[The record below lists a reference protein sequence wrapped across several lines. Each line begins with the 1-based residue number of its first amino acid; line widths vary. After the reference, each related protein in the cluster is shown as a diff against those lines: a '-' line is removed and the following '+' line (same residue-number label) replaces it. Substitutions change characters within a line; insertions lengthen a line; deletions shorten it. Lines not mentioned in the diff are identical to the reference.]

1 MTLLLGI
8 TITIFGYFIYRNSS
22 IEYHS
27 EKVINIADTVASI
40 IDPVLF
46 SDSILN
52 AEPDEYWHYV
62 KRQIDTIITRVDSL
76 EFLYIIVPYGNNL
89 FAYYASA
96 VRPGQEEWVY
106 FLEVEAP
113 DVYSLEVFEALRSGH
128 TFTDGMAYAQG
139 WGHLVSGFAPI
150 LDHNGQGIGLVGAD
164 IGANRVIRA
173 TNNFTMIMSIFVL
186 IGSLLFGIIL
196 RYLIIHFMEK
206 SFGRIVN
213 IGSNFS
219 DISLQFDCRDID
231 KNSKEIT
238 ARLYYQFSEMYNSFK
253 SLLTDIEQMSES
265 HLAGQYK
272 ATIDETKYTGGNLRL
287 VQQLNS
293 VISYY
298 VEDTIE
304 IINVIKK
311 YGNGDFEFNV
321 RPYEGEWAW
330 ANKIMNDLRANFI
343 HLTSEVN
350 KLTNSA
356 LEGKFDVIA
365 DIGTQ
370 QGEWA
375 NIVTNLNTLMTAI
388 SEPLTDIELSL
399 NEMKLGN
406 FENAK
411 INKSFKGTFENVKN
425 ALNTTDKTILLYIN
439 DIANILGRMAQG
451 DLTVKVKLNYIGS
464 YAPIEQS
471 LDSILDSLNQAISGI
486 NSAADQVLTGAGQL
500 SESAMHLADGSY
512 KQANAVNELTSSMD
526 SINQKVVESASNAIT
541 ANERAIISAEL
552 VKDGEKVVKTMLVSM
567 DKLTESSYGI
577 SKIIKVIS
585 DIAFQTNLL
594 ALNAAVE
601 AARAGEHG
609 RGFSVVAEEV
619 RVLAGKSQES
629 TNGTTIIIEED
640 KQHTKNS
647 VNSARDVAESFTK
660 IIGDINQIS
669 EIIAKIAESSNE
681 VVDYFS
687 VINNNVTEISNVVQ
701 SNSAAAQQSASTSEQ
716 LNSQAEMLRE
726 LVSFFKLR

>member
-1 MTLLLGI
+1 
-8 TITIFGYFIYRNSS
+8 
-22 IEYHS
+22 
-27 EKVINIADTVASI
+27 
-40 IDPVLF
+40 
-46 SDSILN
+46 
-52 AEPDEYWHYV
+52 
-62 KRQIDTIITRVDSL
+62 
-76 EFLYIIVPYGNNL
+76 
-89 FAYYASA
+89 
-96 VRPGQEEWVY
+96 
-106 FLEVEAP
+106 
-113 DVYSLEVFEALRSGH
+113 
-128 TFTDGMAYAQG
+128 
-139 WGHLVSGFAPI
+139 
-150 LDHNGQGIGLVGAD
+150 
-164 IGANRVIRA
+164 
-173 TNNFTMIMSIFVL
+173 
-186 IGSLLFGIIL
+186 
-196 RYLIIHFMEK
+196 MEK

-552 VKDGEKVVKTMLVSM
+552 VKDGE
-567 DKLTESSYGI
+567 
-577 SKIIKVIS
+577 
-585 DIAFQTNLL
+585 
-594 ALNAAVE
+594 
-601 AARAGEHG
+601 
-609 RGFSVVAEEV
+609 
-619 RVLAGKSQES
+619 
-629 TNGTTIIIEED
+629 
-640 KQHTKNS
+640 
-647 VNSARDVAESFTK
+647 
-660 IIGDINQIS
+660 
-669 EIIAKIAESSNE
+669 
-681 VVDYFS
+681 
-687 VINNNVTEISNVVQ
+687 
-701 SNSAAAQQSASTSEQ
+701 
-716 LNSQAEMLRE
+716 
-726 LVSFFKLR
+726 